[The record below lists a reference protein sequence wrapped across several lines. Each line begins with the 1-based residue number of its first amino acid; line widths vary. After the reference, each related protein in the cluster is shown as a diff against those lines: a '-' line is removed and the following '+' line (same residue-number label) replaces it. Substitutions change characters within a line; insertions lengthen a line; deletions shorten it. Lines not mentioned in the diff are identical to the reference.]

1 MIKSIEKFFTEMT
14 GLTPTE
20 DQVNLLHKAVT
31 IKEQAHTSYKKILI
45 SAGRQSG
52 IIEKLKFL

>member
-1 MIKSIEKFFTEMT
+1 MT
-14 GLTPTE
+14 GLIPTE